1 MHRLLYFAA
10 IFITLTT
17 QSSCK
22 KEAATPSFYAELYQ
36 PYTTGVIKLQ
46 YQVPSVGNGASTTR
60 DTIAIF
66 NSIGNNP
73 SEKDDYGYSKPS
85 VPWVAL
91 HRINPNDFQNRT
103 FISFTGT
110 VLSSLTFPYKFKKG
124 DPNDAQINYIIGL
137 KPFYDNK
144 GNLVNGTN
152 TYAAST
158 YSGDFE
164 LTVLSLI
171 NNRLNGL
178 FSGTIKNQD
187 GLIIQVEKGLFDI
200 EIVEK

>member
-1 MHRLLYFAA
+1 MPRLLYFGA
-10 IFITLTT
+10 ILITLTT

-22 KEAATPSFYAELYQ
+22 KESAVPPFDAGFYQ

-46 YQVPSVGNGASTTR
+46 YRVPTNGNGTTTNR
-60 DTIAIF
+60 DTTVIF

-73 SEKDDYGYSKPS
+73 SEKDDYGYSKPV

-91 HRINPNDFQNRT
+91 HRLNPNDFQNRT

-110 VLSSLTFPYKFKKG
+110 VLNSLTFPYTFKKG

-137 KPFYDNK
+137 KPFYDNT

-171 NNRLNGL
+171 NNRLKGL
-178 FSGTIKNQD
+178 FSGAIKNQD
-187 GLIIQVEKGLFDI
+187 GLIIHLDKGLFDI